1 MPKRGDKVQWRSEYN
16 PTHWFKGKVLYF
28 ILPPEPPVTST
39 NTFAVIDDG
48 LGLTPR
54 LVAFHRLVK
63 AHK

>member
-1 MPKRGDKVQWRSEYN
+1 MAPKRGDKVQWQSGYN

-28 ILPPEPPVTST
+28 ILPKEPPATSA

-54 LVAFHRLVK
+54 LVALSRVHR
-63 AHK
+63 AS